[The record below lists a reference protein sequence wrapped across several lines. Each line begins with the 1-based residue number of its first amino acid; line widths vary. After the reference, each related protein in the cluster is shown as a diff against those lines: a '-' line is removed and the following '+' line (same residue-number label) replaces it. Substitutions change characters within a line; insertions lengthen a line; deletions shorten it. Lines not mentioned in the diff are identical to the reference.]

1 MSAATVLQQLP
12 FTLHV
17 RYRRA
22 LYSSSVSI
30 VSKGLAFAN
39 SLITVPLAVRYLGA
53 EKYGIW
59 IALSSFIAVAS
70 HIDLGL
76 TAGLLHA
83 TATAHG
89 KDDRRAAAE
98 ACSSTFFLLAGLAV
112 LAVAGFWAVD
122 RWLLFSRL
130 IHTSP
135 DSQGE
140 VRLAFWALALL
151 FVFKLPLGIIDPIQA
166 GYQEGYRANWWAT
179 LGNAAS
185 LGFLLTAL
193 ACRAGLPVLVL
204 AAAGG
209 VFLSTAANLAVE
221 AFHVRPWLRPR
232 LSLVSW
238 TVGSRLFHRGVL
250 FFLAGLVVILTTQL
264 PLIIIAAQIGARE
277 TAVYGVAAR
286 LLSVVPVLVSIFVV
300 PLWPAYTEAATK
312 GESAWAKRT
321 FRISISVCAVAAAAG
336 CGLFAAAYRTLI
348 AHWARPD
355 MVPSFSVIAASCIFA
370 AFTTMKWATWMFL
383 NGHNRLAPLAIHPL
397 PAVLAGAICA
407 WAAAKYIGLAGIVS
421 IFAGVE
427 AVNLLIQW
435 KAVRGLLSAAPAGS
449 RHACPQTT

>member
-30 VSKGLAFAN
+30 VSKGLAFAT
-39 SLITVPLAVRYLGA
+39 SLITVPLAVRYLGP
-53 EKYGIW
+53 ERYGIW

-83 TATAHG
+83 VATAHG
-89 KDDRRAAAE
+89 RDDRRAAAE

-112 LAVAGFWAVD
+112 VAVAGFWAVD

-135 DSQGE
+135 DSCAE

-151 FVFKLPLGIIDPIQA
+151 FVFKLPLGMIDPIQA
-166 GYQEGYRANWWAT
+166 GYQEGYRSNWWAA

-185 LGFLLTAL
+185 LVFLLAAF

-209 VFLSTAANLAVE
+209 VFLSTTANLANEVLR
-221 AFHVRPWLRPR
+221 VRPWLRPR
-232 LSLVSW
+232 LALVSW
-238 TVGSRLFHRGVL
+238 TVGSQLFRRGVL

-264 PLIIIAAQIGARE
+264 PLVIIGAQLGPRE

-286 LLSVVPVLVSIFVV
+286 LLSVVPVLVSIFTV
-300 PLWPAYTEAATK
+300 PLWPAYTEAATR
-312 GESAWAKRT
+312 GENAWTRKT
-321 FRISISVCAVAAAAG
+321 FRISVSVCGAAAVTG
-336 CGLFAAAYRTLI
+336 CGLFAAIYRPLI
-348 AHWARPD
+348 SHWARPD
-355 MVPSFSVIAASCIFA
+355 MVPPFPVIVPSCVFA
-370 AFTTMKWATWMFL
+370 ALTTMKWATWMFL

-407 WAAAKYIGLAGIVS
+407 WVAARYVGLAGIVS
-421 IFAGVE
+421 IFSGIE

-435 KAVRGLLSAAPAGS
+435 RAVRALLGAG
-449 RHACPQTT
+449 RAGVQNPCPQNA